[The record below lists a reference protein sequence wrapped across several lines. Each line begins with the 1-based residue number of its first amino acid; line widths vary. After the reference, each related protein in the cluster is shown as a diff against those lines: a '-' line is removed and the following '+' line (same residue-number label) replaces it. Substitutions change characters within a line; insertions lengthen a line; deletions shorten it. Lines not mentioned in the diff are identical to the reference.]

1 MSRQAPMKGAVE
13 DILEHHWSHSK
24 VQHGSATWSSLSY
37 QLWPNGSWTLGAG
50 TEGLYDLFSINQ
62 SFTPLLDTSNATWYS
77 IRILWK
83 GNSGLE
89 RRVRFVRDVKE
100 KHATRIARSQ
110 NFRQT
115 SFPIFGLLPISLSY
129 PWGSSQPV
137 RNLPE
142 EQPRPLDKLDS
153 ANIHTPQTH
162 LVLLCKPH
170 EQNKSKPGHVEE
182 MFGRFQLVLL
192 CASFFSL
199 FHLSSLCKL
208 ELSQAQPPLGSRRCR
223 HASRSNEWG
232 TIQLD
237 PAYIELKLSTAAN
250 QEGKVEMLRPTS
262 GTFMPGLVWLASLD
276 TVNLNMRSEMIS
288 KTWVLFP
295 ASCAARAMTK
305 SPAFGAQLAPAT
317 NYQLQSKA
325 LVDIWN
331 LSSIW
336 LYDC

>member
-83 GNSGLE
+83 GNSGFQ

-153 ANIHTPQTH
+153 ANISHPTDPPGSPLQTSW
-162 LVLLCKPH
+162 
-170 EQNKSKPGHVEE
+170 NKT
-182 MFGRFQLVLL
+182 
-192 CASFFSL
+192 
-199 FHLSSLCKL
+199 
-208 ELSQAQPPLGSRRCR
+208 SR
-223 HASRSNEWG
+223 
-232 TIQLD
+232 
-237 PAYIELKLSTAAN
+237 
-250 QEGKVEMLRPTS
+250 
-262 GTFMPGLVWLASLD
+262 SLD
-276 TVNLNMRSEMIS
+276 T
-288 KTWVLFP
+288 
-295 ASCAARAMTK
+295 
-305 SPAFGAQLAPAT
+305 
-317 NYQLQSKA
+317 
-325 LVDIWN
+325 
-331 LSSIW
+331 
-336 LYDC
+336 